1 MQESKYSL
9 ENLRKHSESVRVQS
23 LSLQKEQQEYIEK
36 AFVDFSEKL
45 AEIEQQPPTLE
56 RNVRLILA
64 CKLFNHVYSGFIL
77 AERGL
82 IVNAVLCERN
92 ALETIAFHWLASLDK
107 DALHEYERGNI
118 PRPVEVRRRLE
129 RLGVDIENIRS
140 IYSSG
145 SEISHVGRKS
155 ERFHSRWESPSEGK
169 LLFGGDFELDDQA
182 EMFRFLPALL
192 YLFHQPLTAT

>member
-1 MQESKYSL
+1 MQESRYSL
-9 ENLRKHSESVRVQS
+9 EKLRKHSESVRLKS
-23 LSLQKEQQEYIEK
+23 LSLQKEQQDFIEK
-36 AFVDFSEKL
+36 AFADFSENL

-56 RNVRLILA
+56 RNVKLILA

-92 ALETIAFHWLASLDK
+92 ALETIAFHWLVSLDGN
-107 DALHEYERGNI
+107 ALHEYEQGNV

-129 RLGVDIENIRS
+129 KLGVDVENIRS
-140 IYSSG
+140 IYASG
-145 SEISHVGRKS
+145 SEISHVGRES
-155 ERFHSRWESPSEGK
+155 ERFHSRWESSFEGR
-169 LLFGGDFELDDQA
+169 LLFGGDFAPDDQA

-192 YLFHQPLTAT
+192 YLFHQPSTVV